1 MFQLLNLI
9 PNPNNLSA
17 AILDPN
23 KAVVNVAKPNPS
35 VGFIRLPLDGLPN
48 SYAGATL
55 WAGQHGA
62 GIFGMQK
69 SRGKHVTGQRVD

>member
-1 MFQLLNLI
+1 LLMFQLLNLI

-35 VGFIRLPLDGLPN
+35 VGLIRQSLDGLPN
-48 SYAGATL
+48 SYAGAT
-55 WAGQHGA
+55 
-62 GIFGMQK
+62 
-69 SRGKHVTGQRVD
+69 